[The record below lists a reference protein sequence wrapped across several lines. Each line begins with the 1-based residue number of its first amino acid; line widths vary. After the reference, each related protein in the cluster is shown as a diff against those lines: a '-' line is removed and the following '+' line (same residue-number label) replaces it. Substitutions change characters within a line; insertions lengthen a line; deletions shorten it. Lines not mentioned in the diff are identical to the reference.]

1 MCQVLAETQQREE
14 EEGDEEQKQMEA
26 QRVQTSNSATDNRK
40 AGKKKGEE
48 KPLLCHLIIFVSA
61 ALCVDT
67 NECVL
72 FKVLQPLNRSP
83 VLSLWWRRTLRRS
96 RGKQRGR
103 ESNRSSQLH

>member
-48 KPLLCHLIIFVSA
+48 KPLLCHFHNV
-61 ALCVDT
+61 
-67 NECVL
+67 
-72 FKVLQPLNRSP
+72 F
-83 VLSLWWRRTLRRS
+83 
-96 RGKQRGR
+96 
-103 ESNRSSQLH
+103 QLHYVLTLMSVCCFRCSNPSTGAQSSACGGEEP